1 MSAIART
8 NRQYDVL
15 FVSPGTQGM
24 GHPGHVEYVTDGAGV
39 PYQYFHYSPWGESL
53 ISQTRTPNST
63 DFSTPYRFNAK
74 ELDSESGLFYYG
86 ARYYHPM
93 VSKWLGVDPLAD
105 HPSQIDKSPY
115 TAFWNNPII
124 FTDPDGRCV
133 YCPDPSTAK
142 EGDIVNPLGG
152 WDFILTNGEW
162 TAIGGMLGEVTV
174 TAPRSESNG
183 GFGSGFVDGFGAGIG
198 STVDFF
204 ASLGTTQGWKDL
216 GQGILDMAMLGCQT
230 CPQGMMMRA
239 QMADRIINYMQN
251 IPNMSAYEMGYDLG
265 FGTEKALEIAVTRG
279 VYTGSGVGIGSVR
292 MLSNTSLRGT
302 TLFKTGKNFRID
314 LDLRNGL
321 HYHRRGP
328 GGIGRHRPWQ
338 VKPGDQGDF
347 WKRF

>member
-1 MSAIART
+1 
-8 NRQYDVL
+8 V
-15 FVSPGTQGM
+15 
-24 GHPGHVEYVTDGAGV
+24 
-39 PYQYFHYSPWGESL
+39 
-53 ISQTRTPNST
+53 
-63 DFSTPYRFNAK
+63 
-74 ELDSESGLFYYG
+74 
-86 ARYYHPM
+86 
-93 VSKWLGVDPLAD
+93 WLSVDPLVT
-105 HPSQIDKSPY
+105 HPNQIDKSPY
-115 TAFWNNPII
+115 AAFWNNPII
-124 FTDPDGRCV
+124 FTDPDGRCPD
-133 YCPDPSTAK
+133 CPDPSTAN
-142 EGDIVNPLGG
+142 EGDIVNPNGG
-152 WDFILTNGEW
+152 MDFIFTNGEW
-162 TAIGGMLGEVTV
+162 TGIGDPINEVTV
-174 TAPRSESNG
+174 TASRSESME
-183 GFGSGFVDGFGAGIG
+183 GFGSGIVDGFGAGIG

-204 ASLGTTQGWKDL
+204 TSLGTKQGWKDL
-216 GQGILDMAMLGCQT
+216 VQGMLDMAMFVDQT
-230 CPQGMMMRA
+230 DLQGIMMRG
-239 QMADRIINYMQN
+239 QMIDRTINYMQN